1 MGAYMAFAVIG
12 IPCIIF
18 LIWCLTPSGKKWLKE
33 KFILI
38 IKTKKRRR
46 NNMGAY
52 MAFAVIGIPCI
63 IFLIW
68 CLTPSG
74 KKWLKENHMI

>member
-1 MGAYMAFAVIG
+1 MGTIVMLLAMSV
-12 IPCIIF
+12 PC
-18 LIWCLTPSGKKWLKE
+18 
-33 KFILI
+33 
-38 IKTKKRRR
+38 
-46 NNMGAY
+46 A
-52 MAFAVIGIPCI
+52 